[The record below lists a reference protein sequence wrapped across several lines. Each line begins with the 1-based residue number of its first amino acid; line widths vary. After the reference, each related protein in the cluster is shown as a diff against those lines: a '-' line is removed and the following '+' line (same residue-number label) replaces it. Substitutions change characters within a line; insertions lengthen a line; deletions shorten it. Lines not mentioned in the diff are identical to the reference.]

1 MQLIENVVEE
11 SAVNPYVVTSTQML
25 SVGPQLAVGT
35 CFFLDKP
42 KLYYGYLIVI
52 SIAH

>member
-42 KLYYGYLIVI
+42 KNYGYLIVI
-52 SIAH
+52 PIAH